1 MAPEA
6 HQSFLVALQRGSPP
20 SCTHRD
26 TFTRDPARKCSGVDF
41 IFQKKSFGTA
51 VAKKPA
57 ICHRRAMSGTEATL
71 VACWRG
77 PQVKV
82 LWGYRCLR
90 RFLQGPASA

>member
-51 VAKKPA
+51 VAKNQPSITDVPCQERKPRWLHVGED
-57 ICHRRAMSGTEATL
+57 HR
-71 VACWRG
+71 
-77 PQVKV
+77 
-82 LWGYRCLR
+82 
-90 RFLQGPASA
+90 